1 MQLLK
6 NHPPRRLTSEA
17 LAALRHVLGQD
28 LVSTDPEKLAQCS
41 QDASHTPGYPEAVVT
56 ARSEQDVVRL
66 MELADRYRFP
76 VTPRGMGTGLAG
88 GASPVCGGVVLN
100 LSAMNH
106 IVTIDARNLLAEVEP
121 GVVTAELKRAAKAHG
136 LYYPPDP
143 ASIETCSIGGNAA
156 TNAGGPSCV
165 KYGVTRDYV
174 LGLHVVL
181 PNGSLIRTGVRT
193 RKGVVGYDL
202 TRLIVGSEGT
212 LGVITRLILR
222 LIPHPP
228 AVTTLVALFSDMTQ
242 AMNAVSGILT
252 SGLVPSALEF
262 LDRRCLEL
270 VGDLLPFQEAH
281 DAGSFL
287 LVEADGYPQ
296 VIVREIERM
305 GEVCLEHGAREVL
318 MAPDAAKREKMWAV
332 RREVSLRIEHSAAV
346 YVPEDVVVPLGEI
359 AGFIRCIPEMERR
372 FDLRIY
378 CFGHAGDGNIHLN
391 ITASRECRP
400 ERVEEGVRALL
411 AEVLKRGG
419 TISGEHGVGVAK
431 QPYLALEQDSE
442 LIRLQMA
449 LKKVFDPNLILNPGK
464 IFPWNHA
471 SWRV

>member
-1 MQLLK
+1 MHSQK
-6 NHPPRRLTSEA
+6 IHPPRRLTPEA
-17 LAALRHVLGQD
+17 LAALRCVLGED
-28 LVSTDPEKLAQCS
+28 VVSTHPEKLAQCAE
-41 QDASHTPGYPEAVVT
+41 DASHTPGYPEAVVT

-66 MELADRYRFP
+66 MELANRYRFP

-88 GASPVCGGVVLN
+88 GASPVDGGVVLN
-100 LSAMNH
+100 LSAMNR
-106 IVTIDARNLLAEVEP
+106 IVAIDARNLLAEVDP
-121 GVVTAELKRAAKAHG
+121 GVVTADLKRAAKALG

-212 LGVITRLILR
+212 LGIITRLILR

-270 VGDLLPFQEAH
+270 VGDLLPFQEAL

-287 LVEADGYPQ
+287 LVEADGHPQ

-346 YVPEDVVVPLGEI
+346 YIPEDVVVPLGEI
-359 AGFIRCIPEMERR
+359 AGFIRCIPEIERR

-391 ITASRECRP
+391 ITACQECRR

-411 AEVLKRGG
+411 DEVLKRGG